1 MPTTKSLQELI
12 IAVHFDAQIPLTVVD
27 LADWVT
33 YFSYDFPIIQQLPAL
48 SQVNLPT
55 VLGPQSLQLQMLSVD
70 SLPLPRMLLRSP
82 DARYS
87 IQLQND
93 RFAFGWHR
101 TEPLGESAEYPG
113 FEVHQQ
119 NWAEVVAKF
128 EAWTQ
133 TRFRMRPGH
142 RLIELTYSNAAPLE
156 RNGKKIRLSEIF
168 TFVQPTGRPLSAF
181 NTSWIENVYPQSPT
195 DLTPPRAI
203 VTAQVA
209 IGSAPPVQMVLGFNF
224 SGLGAVAQDHE
235 STHILNDLHA
245 KIREIY
251 ASSIVADAD

>member
-12 IAVHFDAQIPLTVVD
+12 IAVHFDAPISLTVVD

-33 YFSYDFPIIQQLPAL
+33 YFSDDFPIIQQLQAL
-48 SQVNLPT
+48 PHANLPT
-55 VLGPQSLQLQMLSVD
+55 VLGPQALQLQMLSVD

-82 DARYS
+82 EGRYS

-101 TEPLGESAEYPG
+101 TEPLGESAEYSG

-119 NWAEVVAKF
+119 DWAEAVSSF

-142 RLIELTYSNAAPLE
+142 RLMELTYSNATPLE
-156 RNGKKIRLSEIF
+156 KDGKKKKLSEIF
-168 TFVQPTGRPLSAF
+168 AFVKPTGRPVSAF
-181 NTSWIENVYPQSPT
+181 STTSIENVYPQSPT
-195 DLTPPRAI
+195 DTAPPTAI
-203 VTAQVA
+203 VTTQVMMGA
-209 IGSAPPVQMVLGFNF
+209 AAEQMVLVPGII
-224 SGLGAVAQDHE
+224 AE
-235 STHILNDLHA
+235 
-245 KIREIY
+245 
-251 ASSIVADAD
+251 